1 MNRSLT
7 LSKHERLKSKKD
19 IDTLFLTGKAFFI
32 PPFKVFYELKPAGQE
47 RPGLR
52 FGISVP
58 KRSFKRAVDRNLLKR
73 RVRELYR
80 LHKNVL
86 QEGIINRSLQLNMM
100 WVYTDKDILSSE
112 SMRPAVIKALARL
125 QRQCTESV

>member
-32 PPFKVFYELKPAGQE
+32 SPFKVFYAFKPAVDG

-52 FGISVP
+52 FGVSVP
-58 KRSFKRAVDRNLLKR
+58 KRNFKRAVDRNLLKR
-73 RVRELYR
+73 RIRELYR
-80 LHKNVL
+80 
-86 QEGIINRSLQLNMM
+86 INHAGLKENITTRGLQLNMM
-100 WVYTDKDILSSE
+100 WVYTDKEILSSGA
-112 SMRPAVIKALARL
+112 MHPMAVKALDRL
-125 QRQCTESV
+125 QRMSIALP